1 MGGRVSP
8 GAAGDD
14 AQAGHDGEDV
24 EAVEFDD
31 LEEVAGDA
39 AAVAARL
46 TAAAGQDVAAPAWG
60 AQAGGAASAVA
71 DGGAA
76 SDGAAGVE
84 RAQAGDTDVA
94 TGPGRKLKN
103 RKRKRGAS
111 SHAATHEFAW
121 PDH

>member
-1 MGGRVSP
+1 MV
-8 GAAGDD
+8 DD
-14 AQAGHDGEDV
+14 
-24 EAVEFDD
+24 
-31 LEEVAGDA
+31 
-39 AAVAARL
+39 
-46 TAAAGQDVAAPAWG
+46 
-60 AQAGGAASAVA
+60 S
-71 DGGAA
+71 GAA